1 MEAVYVCRKL
11 VNTDKQNKKLT
22 VFLPPKDQNYNT
34 LVYIFPDIIYIHT
47 HIYASLYTHF
57 WIII

>member
-22 VFLPPKDQNYNT
+22 VFLPPKDQNYKGPAWLN
-34 LVYIFPDIIYIHT
+34 
-47 HIYASLYTHF
+47 
-57 WIII
+57 